1 SERGI
6 RSRRRFVRA
15 GEALRAHR
23 GRVDEGVVKAL
34 LSDHEGQICS
44 GLHAHQTEAFHRGEG
59 WGTIWSSICRPDLR
73 SLLIAPGHPCEVAY
87 EKVDFRLFK

>member
-1 SERGI
+1 MVSFRDTTDSITMRKLSKSTRDAILTGT
-6 RSRRRFVRA
+6 V
-15 GEALRAHR
+15 
-23 GRVDEGVVKAL
+23 AL
-34 LSDHEGQICS
+34 LSDHEGQVCS

-73 SLLIAPGHPCEVAY
+73 TLLIAPGHPCEVAY